1 MKSIDEIRSMIEDIR
16 PNGASALN
24 FIAILD
30 ILFATLEQIN
40 MLNSRTDTA
49 FQIPALPAQQIDRRK
64 ANRPN
69 ELVKRRSTDWPPV
82 PPIHVVEVD
91 YTKPHPFD
99 FDEESGLKHT
109 SYRVCKCGLSEGNVL
124 HQ

>member
-1 MKSIDEIRSMIEDIR
+1 MKSVSEIRDMIQDSNSYSPRNAALFEICEALLDHVD
-16 PNGASALN
+16 ALN
-24 FIAILD
+24 L
-30 ILFATLEQIN
+30 
-40 MLNSRTDTA
+40 RTA
-49 FQIPALPAQQIDRRK
+49 KAPEKVLPAQQIDRRK

-82 PPIHVVEVD
+82 PPIHVVD

-109 SYRVCKCGLSEGNVL
+109 SYRVCKCGLSERNVL